1 MKRTVTQKFHIHAEK
16 SYCGEVSFKL
26 FMIDM
31 SEYGYVCIGE
41 FEKDIEFD
49 VPDNFSFEF
58 EEIKSLR
65 EQKKKVQ
72 AQAQSMIDQI
82 DEKIQRLLCIEHKA
96 ES

>member
-16 SYCGEVSFKL
+16 KWDGTVNFKL
-26 FMIDM
+26 YQTDM
-31 SEYGYVCIGE
+31 SKYGYVCLGE

-49 VPDNFSFEF
+49 VPDDFRFEL
-58 EEIKSLR
+58 EEIKALR

-82 DEKIQRLLCIEHKA
+82 DDKIQRLLCIEHKA